1 MEKIVKGAT
10 KIKLAAPKSKYI
22 EPILSATN
30 GGDSGVAEVFRTLQ
44 IRLRDSTWTIVFKS
58 LIVVHLMI
66 REGQPEVTLRYI
78 ADAPKRMAISTFAE
92 VQTQGL
98 NIRRYY
104 EYLMERVRAYRDTK
118 TDFVKSGTGKMR
130 RLTVDKGLLRQTEVV
145 QDQIEALLRCDLL
158 NSHDP
163 DNEITLTAFRLLTMD
178 LLELFR
184 VMNEGT
190 INVLEHYFEMSRP
203 DAERALQIYKT
214 FGRQTEQVVQYL
226 SLARQYEM
234 STRLEVPKLKHAPTT
249 LTASLE
255 EYLNDPDFEM
265 NRRQYLA
272 QQEAKR
278 TGKPMP
284 SATTSKAFE
293 KPPNMTAQNQARP
306 QAQQQQQQPKG
317 PAPDLIDFFDSIE
330 QYQQPIV
337 HPQQEIQTGM
347 PQAQPYQHQQQQHM
361 QMQMPQQTGFNPFL
375 QQQQQQH
382 PPTFQNQSLPQPTPL
397 QTDLTGAGFGG
408 YGPQPPQPPQHA
420 FQFQS
425 NLSPIPQNGVAGFQ
439 SQALPSPQPTSTNP
453 FRQSMM
459 PTGSSQTSSMNA
471 GPTRQSTNPFAK
483 HNTGAVTQNGPGFG
497 TGFDQSFSPSPI
509 SPEQTFTP
517 TSSFASQP
525 AQLQPQRTGTNP
537 FAKNR
542 PATATA
548 PLTANVTGSTNP
560 FRQSA
565 FFEMDEDGADVIP
578 TLSIIPYDT
587 NRDVVLRHAD
597 TIVYRDPQ
605 TNQLVPFHHDRA
617 VERRP
622 SDCPTCGRPL
632 HSQGGPSTQDSTSS
646 PREDQPSFITHDY
659 FDMLARSLPGSN
671 ETSAPPS
678 PRRYIAQP
686 LRSRLSTSSSP
697 AVSTPPPDIEFVAS
711 APAPPS
717 LAHGISETAFSPNY
731 FERFFVEERELG
743 RGGRG
748 VVLLVKHVL
757 DGVNL
762 GYFACKRVPIGD
774 DHGWLEKVLVEVQ
787 LLQGLSH
794 QNLVSYRHVWLE
806 DYQIST
812 FGPSVPCAFILQQ
825 YCNGGD
831 MHNYVLGSAQA
842 ITTTQELKERIRRR
856 SKGESEI
863 PRRPNEPKSL
873 PFDEIYNFFRD
884 ITSGLRFLH
893 HSGFIH
899 RDLKPSNCLLHTA
912 GGETR
917 VLVSDFGEVQ
927 YEYATRKSTGATG
940 TISYC
945 APEVLRRIS
954 PTGPFQNFT
963 SKSDIFSLGMILH
976 FLCFASLPYNYA
988 NVLHEERED
997 VDQLRAEIMA
1007 WEGFDDQRKAR
1018 PELPAALYTFLKRLL
1033 SLDPEQRPSADDVLQ
1048 VVQSGRLDDIPAARR
1063 RGSMEPEELTPG
1075 RRIQKL
1081 DTPQKGNSPQG
1092 RGLHDSLGSPKSPR
1106 GPRYRQNNNR
1116 SVSPERKL
1124 SKGGTS
1130 ADTNTGTTTSPVLRP
1145 QLLLEPPA
1153 HAQGSEP
1160 EQRVGVMATLSS
1172 INRMLFGWVNLNQP
1186 ITTPSTRLL
1195 MLGLKLL
1202 STLQPCMSYGM
1213 NASLVYP
1220 LICLALLE
1228 FAVPHIRVW
1237 QATAMMMVHF
1247 GVLAV
1252 ALRMDKLCQRRP

>member
-1 MEKIVKGAT
+1 
-10 KIKLAAPKSKYI
+10 
-22 EPILSATN
+22 
-30 GGDSGVAEVFRTLQ
+30 
-44 IRLRDSTWTIVFKS
+44 
-58 LIVVHLMI
+58 
-66 REGQPEVTLRYI
+66 
-78 ADAPKRMAISTFAE
+78 
-92 VQTQGL
+92 
-98 NIRRYY
+98 
-104 EYLMERVRAYRDTK
+104 MERR
-118 TDFVKSGTGKMR
+118 SE
-130 RLTVDKGLLRQTEVV
+130 RLTPM
-145 QDQIEALLRCDLL
+145 
-158 NSHDP
+158 NS
-163 DNEITLTAFRLLTMD
+163 
-178 LLELFR
+178 
-184 VMNEGT
+184 
-190 INVLEHYFEMSRP
+190 
-203 DAERALQIYKT
+203 
-214 FGRQTEQVVQYL
+214 
-226 SLARQYEM
+226 
-234 STRLEVPKLKHAPTT
+234 
-249 LTASLE
+249 
-255 EYLNDPDFEM
+255 
-265 NRRQYLA
+265 
-272 QQEAKR
+272 
-278 TGKPMP
+278 
-284 SATTSKAFE
+284 
-293 KPPNMTAQNQARP
+293 
-306 QAQQQQQQPKG
+306 
-317 PAPDLIDFFDSIE
+317 
-330 QYQQPIV
+330 
-337 HPQQEIQTGM
+337 
-347 PQAQPYQHQQQQHM
+347 
-361 QMQMPQQTGFNPFL
+361 
-375 QQQQQQH
+375 
-382 PPTFQNQSLPQPTPL
+382 
-397 QTDLTGAGFGG
+397 
-408 YGPQPPQPPQHA
+408 
-420 FQFQS
+420 
-425 NLSPIPQNGVAGFQ
+425 
-439 SQALPSPQPTSTNP
+439 
-453 FRQSMM
+453 
-459 PTGSSQTSSMNA
+459 
-471 GPTRQSTNPFAK
+471 
-483 HNTGAVTQNGPGFG
+483 
-497 TGFDQSFSPSPI
+497 
-509 SPEQTFTP
+509 
-517 TSSFASQP
+517 
-525 AQLQPQRTGTNP
+525 
-537 FAKNR
+537 
-542 PATATA
+542 
-548 PLTANVTGSTNP
+548 
-560 FRQSA
+560 
-565 FFEMDEDGADVIP
+565 
-578 TLSIIPYDT
+578 
-587 NRDVVLRHAD
+587 RHAD

-622 SDCPTCGRPL
+622 SDCPTCGRPW

-646 PREDQPSFITHDY
+646 PLEEQPSFITHDY

-678 PRRYIAQP
+678 PRRRIVQP
-686 LRSRLSTSSSP
+686 LRSRLSASSP
-697 AVSTPPPDIEFVAS
+697 AVSTPPPDAEFVAS

-842 ITTTQELKERIRRR
+842 TTTTQELKERIRRR
-856 SKGESEI
+856 SKGESEL
-863 PRRPNEPKSL
+863 PPRPNEPKRL

-976 FLCFASLPYNYA
+976 FLCFATLPYNYA

-997 VDQLRAEIMA
+997 IDQLRAEIMA

-1081 DTPQKGNSPQG
+1081 DTPQKGNSPQ
-1092 RGLHDSLGSPKSPR
+1092 RGLHDLGPKSPR
-1106 GPRYRQNNNR
+1106 ARFRQNR
-1116 SVSPERKL
+1116 SVSPEHKM
-1124 SKGGTS
+1124 KAEAS
-1130 ADTNTGTTTSPVLRP
+1130 ANAGTTSPVRS
-1145 QLLLEPPA
+1145 QLLLEP
-1153 HAQGSEP
+1153 AQES
-1160 EQRVGVMATLSS
+1160 EQRGVVTLS
-1172 INRMLFGWVNLNQP
+1172 NRIYVLLNQP
-1186 ITTPSTRLL
+1186 LTTPSTRLL

-1213 NASLVYP
+1213 NATLVYP

-1228 FAVPHIRVW
+1228 FAVPNIRILT
-1237 QATAMMMVHF
+1237 ATAMMLVHF

-1252 ALRMDKLCQRRP
+1252 AMRMDRLCRRL